1 MSSAS
6 AVVNARVNTG
16 AASSLFA
23 LLLAPAAALSSSLAL
38 LAFTTEPMSLASA
51 LALAVSPTLVVGGAS
66 ASAAVAVKV
75 SAAVIEDFGGRAGG
89 SLFALASMGAAAT
102 LSATGTSTTSAV
114 EGGFAAAGG
123 GGFLTIPLAAGGV
136 GLTGLDGPDDETP
149 PPPSLSSSFTADPSP
164 GEMASVV
171 LSLAA
176 AETEAAAGP
185 PSSSNAMGTRGDGR
199 RCATAGVGGFDS
211 VDSTSTSDSV
221 TDGVGSA
228 LLGLAPAGGGLGP
241 GVEGLSSDARVG
253 LGPAGGGLGPEDA
266 SLVLSTAGLGFTGA
280 GLASVGGLAA
290 GTGIDGSLNP
300 PTGGDLAPACGGLA
314 SGDDGLVRIVGADPN
329 GLRCNETRAHA
340 REHEE
345 ELGHA

>member
-1 MSSAS
+1 
-6 AVVNARVNTG
+6 
-16 AASSLFA
+16 
-23 LLLAPAAALSSSLAL
+23 
-38 LAFTTEPMSLASA
+38 
-51 LALAVSPTLVVGGAS
+51 
-66 ASAAVAVKV
+66 
-75 SAAVIEDFGGRAGG
+75 
-89 SLFALASMGAAAT
+89 MGAAAA

-123 GGFLTIPLAAGGV
+123 GGFLTVPLAAGGV
-136 GLTGLDGPDDETP
+136 GLTGLDGPEDEAL

-164 GEMASVV
+164 GEMASAV
-171 LSLAA
+171 LSLAE
-176 AETEAAAGP
+176 AEAEAEAEAAAGL
-185 PSSSNAMGTRGDGR
+185 PSSSNAMGTRGDGL
-199 RCATAGVGGFDS
+199 RCATAGVGVFDS
-211 VDSTSTSDSV
+211 VDSASTSDSV

-280 GLASVGGLAA
+280 GLASGSGLAA

-329 GLRCNETRAHA
+329 GLRCNETQAHA
-340 REHEE
+340 CEHEE